1 MSETATKKDG
11 HVTTEKVPQILQAA
25 NFAEVL
31 QPYIGTKICVCCARY
46 HWRGKLALANSDCIV
61 LSDATQI
68 DVTGPC
74 GGDAP
79 TSEDKLE
86 GDAVIKT
93 DAIETMYQPNFS
105 QAPLPGEDADE

>member
-1 MSETATKKDG
+1 MSETATKEG
-11 HVTTEKVPQILQAA
+11 HVTTESAPSILEAKS
-25 NFAEVL
+25 FAEVL
-31 QPYIGTKICVCCARY
+31 QNYIGTKICVCCARY
-46 HWRGKLALANSDCIV
+46 HWRGRLAVANSDSIV

-74 GGDAP
+74 GGNEP
-79 TSEDKLE
+79 TSEDKLH

-105 QAPLPGEDADE
+105 QAPLPGEDVNE